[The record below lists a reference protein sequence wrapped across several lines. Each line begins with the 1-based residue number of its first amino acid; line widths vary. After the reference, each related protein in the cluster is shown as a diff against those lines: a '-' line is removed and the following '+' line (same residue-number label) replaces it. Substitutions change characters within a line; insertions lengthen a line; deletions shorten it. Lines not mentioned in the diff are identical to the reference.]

1 LVLIPDRML
10 QSQRGQKYRNGDPIE
25 AIDQHGSR

>member
-1 LVLIPDRML
+1 ML

-25 AIDQHGSR
+25 AIDQHGSK